1 MIKKYRT
8 IDLKI
13 LCIQKQYIF
22 KKKLQ
27 NMPTYTQTDS
37 YVIHSVGAVGTKE
50 FF

>member
-1 MIKKYRT
+1 MMKYRT

-13 LCIQKQYIF
+13 LIMYTETIYL
-22 KKKLQ
+22 KKKMQ

-37 YVIHSVGAVGTKE
+37 YVIHSVGVVGTKE